1 MKRKKTR
8 LQEAVYLND
17 RTYIDYLNRLKKIAT
32 SIFEWQGLPDSMDS
46 RYLEYCLFSLGQASM
61 LKSEEYGF
69 INTKAVISGE
79 VNIYG
84 LPTAVN
90 CFSYG
95 RFNEVRKVYNGLAS
109 PEENE
114 FTECILVKN
123 TWDRLPTVTTMEL
136 FALRLYEAER
146 TCDVSVKNAKR
157 SRLILTNENQRL
169 TMENLFREYDSNVP
183 YIFGDTDNFKLG
195 TIESLDISSTF
206 VANDVMQYKKAIWNE
221 ALTFLG
227 IDNFNDKRERL
238 VSDEVSTNNEV
249 INMNLMSFLAPR
261 QEACDQFNK
270 KYGTNIKVMVRSD
283 LMNIIKTYASSVAEE
298 YQSEIENE
306 AKEVVEGDEKTAD
319 NRKDGE

>member
-1 MKRKKTR
+1 MKRRKTR
-8 LQEAVYLND
+8 VQEAVYLND

-32 SIFEWQGLPDSMDS
+32 SIFEWQGLPESMDS
-46 RYLEYCLFSLGQASM
+46 RYLEYCLFSLGQAAL

-79 VNIYG
+79 VNVYG

-109 PEENE
+109 PDEND

-157 SRLILTNENQRL
+157 SRLILTSENQRL

-183 YIFGDTDNFKLG
+183 YIFGDSDNFKLG

-206 VANDVMQYKKAIWNE
+206 VANDVMKYKKEIWNE

-227 IDNFNDKRERL
+227 IDNFSDKRERL
-238 VSDEVSTNNEV
+238 VSDEINTNNEV

-261 QEACDQFNK
+261 QEACEQFNR
-270 KYGTNIKVMVRSD
+270 KYGTNISVMVRSD
-283 LMNIIKTYASSVAEE
+283 LMNIIKTYASSVTQE
-298 YQSEIENE
+298 YQNEIKNE
-306 AKEVVEGDEKTAD
+306 ATEIVKGDESG
-319 NRKDGE
+319 KDGE